1 MLGFELNKRNKPEMK
16 VCPNLKS
23 EQSFQSDPCPA
34 FLEVDYKEA
43 NQHPWN

>member
-1 MLGFELNKRNKPEMK
+1 MK

-34 FLEVDYKEA
+34 FLEVDYKVA
-43 NQHPWN
+43 TQLAQNVFSTLTDRRK